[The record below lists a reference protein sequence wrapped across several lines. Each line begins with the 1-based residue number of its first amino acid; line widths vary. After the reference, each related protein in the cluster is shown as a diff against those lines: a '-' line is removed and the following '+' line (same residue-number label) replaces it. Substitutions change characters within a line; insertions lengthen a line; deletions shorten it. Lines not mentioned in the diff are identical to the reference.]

1 MLSGWFSNKNSS
13 KNASGKFVAIDGSR
27 TSTVYDSKTS
37 TSPASKSTVFFQ
49 SILDRLECK
58 DSTLKDIYINWT
70 GIKQQIIEPEKW
82 LLLSELLCDNLN
94 ITSITLINV
103 QMNDDNFKQIYESL
117 KTCINIIKIN
127 LEYNYLSS
135 KTMLL
140 ISELIEYLPN
150 LTRIYLS
157 NQNCLLFSAAAAAA
171 EPEKTTEIITE
182 SLKSEVALANILSQN
197 TNITILTYDYKHD
210 YITIYIKKYL
220 KRNQEYNKQRKR
232 RDYKTIIEDR
242 LTLFISPLI
251 TTTTTTTATTTT
263 TTKSIIANTN
273 NNTKA
278 DNNTNSILTL
288 SPHECVP
295 YPFPVTESQI
305 DYNKM
310 LAEKLLEEEQQRQHT
325 LNNKSN
331 NTNTNATTNTPD
343 ISTIYTPTTTTT
355 TEYHTTLSNN
365 MTYTAPY
372 SAGTR
377 NKNGFRPS
385 STGTD
390 NNNKLVK
397 EINIRYEDLSMQP
410 MYYFMSLHK
419 QIKDNYEL
427 KSLSIVNI
435 GMNDDHCIL
444 LMDVLPTCINL
455 IILNLESNRI
465 SSIGIEVIAR
475 TITTHP
481 TITEVKLDNQRATAG
496 PSGEKAL
503 IQALSTNTR
512 LIKLSYTFS
521 DPTYKY
527 YANTYLRRN
536 NELARKARITSPGQ
550 SSSYGQNGDGSS
562 SGNGNSSPRSV
573 VTPFD
578 PHAEADVTSPDVSV
592 KKEYLVDAKATGRI
606 HNYNLLSKEYVVGS
620 EL

>member
-1 MLSGWFSNKNSS
+1 
-13 KNASGKFVAIDGSR
+13 
-27 TSTVYDSKTS
+27 
-37 TSPASKSTVFFQ
+37 
-49 SILDRLECK
+49 
-58 DSTLKDIYINWT
+58 
-70 GIKQQIIEPEKW
+70 
-82 LLLSELLCDNLN
+82 
-94 ITSITLINV
+94 
-103 QMNDDNFKQIYESL
+103 
-117 KTCINIIKIN
+117 
-127 LEYNYLSS
+127 
-135 KTMLL
+135 MLL

-157 NQNCLLFSAAAAAA
+157 NQNCLLSSSAAAP
-171 EPEKTTEIITE
+171 EPENTTEIITE
-182 SLKSEVALANILSQN
+182 SLKCEVALANILSQN
-197 TNITILTYDYKHD
+197 NNITILTYDYKHD

-251 TTTTTTTATTTT
+251 TTTTTTT
-263 TTKSIIANTN
+263 TTKSISTNTKNN
-273 NNTKA
+273 NNT
-278 DNNTNSILTL
+278 NNTNSILKL
-288 SPHECVP
+288 SPQECVP

-310 LAEKLLEEEQQRQHT
+310 LAEKLLEEEEEEQRRQHT
-325 LNNKSN
+325 LYNKSN
-331 NTNTNATTNTPD
+331 NTNTTTNTNTPN
-343 ISTIYTPTTTTT
+343 IYTIYTPTITST
-355 TEYHTTLSNN
+355 TEYRTSTTNN
-365 MTYTAPY
+365 MTYQARKY
-372 SAGTR
+372 ADSKSAGTR

-385 STGTD
+385 STSYTGTD
-390 NNNKLVK
+390 NNNKLAK

-410 MYYFMSLHK
+410 MYYFMSLNK
-419 QIKDNYEL
+419 QIKGNYEL

-465 SSIGIEVIAR
+465 SSVGIEVIAR

-521 DPTYKY
+521 DPTFKH

-536 NELARKARITSPGQ
+536 NELARKASTTTPDQ
-550 SSSYGQNGDGSS
+550 SSGQRS
-562 SGNGNSSPRSV
+562 SGNEQSGGGSSGSGNTSPRSV
-573 VTPFD
+573 VALFD

-592 KKEYLVDAKATGRI
+592 KREYLVDAKATGRI
-606 HNYNLLSKEYVVGS
+606 HDYNLLSKEYLGS